1 MKLKIYREV
10 TLQTKM
16 YCVYEVKEEYES
28 YIKAFP
34 FELENEDAVY
44 KKALTFA
51 KHIEEEGLPDKKELI
66 YETI

>member
-1 MKLKIYREV
+1 
-10 TLQTKM
+10 M
-16 YCVYEVKEEYES
+16 YCVYEVKEEFES

>member
-10 TLQTKM
+10 TLQHKM
-16 YCVYEVKEEYES
+16 YCVYEVKEEFES

-44 KKALTFA
+44 KHSLNT
-51 KHIEEEGLPDKKELI
+51 LKKKD
-66 YETI
+66 YPTKKN